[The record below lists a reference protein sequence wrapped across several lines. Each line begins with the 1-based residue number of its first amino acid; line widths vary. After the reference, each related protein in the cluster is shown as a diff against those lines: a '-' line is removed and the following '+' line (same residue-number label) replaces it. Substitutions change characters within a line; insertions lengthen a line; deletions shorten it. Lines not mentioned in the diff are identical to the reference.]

1 MEALIDMNP
10 DDVQVDVNVLVKT
23 LSDKMTSLYKENAL
37 LEAKFQ
43 SLIQDYHQIL
53 EDKRELQ
60 AEIEKIKREQ

>member
-1 MEALIDMNP
+1 
-10 DDVQVDVNVLVKT
+10 
-23 LSDKMTSLYKENAL
+23 MTSLYKENAL

>member
-23 LSDKMTSLYKENAL
+23 FSDRMTSLYKDNAI

-43 SLIQDYHQIL
+43 SLVQDYHQIL

>member
-1 MEALIDMNP
+1 MEELIDMNP

>member
-10 DDVQVDVNVLVKT
+10 DDVQLDVNVLVKT

>member
-1 MEALIDMNP
+1 MNP
-10 DDVQVDVNVLVKT
+10 DDVQLDVNVLVKT

>member
-1 MEALIDMNP
+1 MEVLIEMNP
-10 DDVQVDVNVLVKT
+10 EVDINVLVKT
-23 LSDKMTSLYKENAL
+23 FSDRMMTLYKDNAI

-43 SLIQDYHQIL
+43 SLVQDYQQIL

>member
-1 MEALIDMNP
+1 MNP
-10 DDVQVDVNVLVKT
+10 DDVQLDVNVLVKT

-37 LEAKFQ
+37 LEAKFH

>member
-1 MEALIDMNP
+1 MEEPIDMNP